1 MPLIPD
7 LSENGQAIGKA
18 LSQEIFGRIPAA
30 SMQLFDAL
38 NPLSWPADEKYPFY
52 GNMQYRDSDVIEIIQ
67 HTDERRTGKS
77 EKRVSVFHHE

>member
-52 GNMQYRDSDVIEIIQ
+52 GNMQYRDSYVI
-67 HTDERRTGKS
+67 
-77 EKRVSVFHHE
+77 VSIPGSHRFIPHGICK

>member
-7 LSENGQAIGKA
+7 LLENGQAIGKA
-18 LSQEIFGRIPAA
+18 LSQEIFGCIPAA

-52 GNMQYRDSDVIEIIQ
+52 GNMQYRDSDVI
-67 HTDERRTGKS
+67 DSYRRVFAS
-77 EKRVSVFHHE
+77 DSYEKRVSDETL